1 MERRGGGL
9 APPPTPGKDTMNR
22 RRIIPALVCA
32 AVATWLA
39 AAACADGVPA
49 PDALAMASGARAATP
64 RKITAVRAWQSPTG
78 TRITI
83 EFSSVVAHVA
93 PDSGVARTVIVT
105 VPEPTTRA
113 AGVPEVLR
121 VSDGLV
127 DSVIVLPGDRG
138 ARFMVWLRDSTR
150 SRVFDVPPQQDRPFG
165 LVIEATR
172 PGAAIAEGNRLESIA
187 TEKKKDRIRVVAVDA
202 GHGGDDTGARAP
214 RSVGVSEKTVTLAV
228 ARALVDELN
237 RIPGVKGVLTRNGD
251 YFVPLHERYH
261 MAEKMKADLFISI
274 HANSGRKRNAARGTE
289 VYFLSLGGASA
300 QADKDLADAENAA
313 DLVGGVPPQTG
324 DELVNILYDVK
335 RSSALHQS
343 QLLAETVLDHVA
355 ADRRLESRGVKQAG
369 FVVLKSV
376 EFPSILV
383 ETAFINNV
391 TEARL
396 LKNPAFQASMA
407 RQIAEGVKEYF
418 HRARI
423 GLGQETAGPGS
434 IGG

>member
-1 MERRGGGL
+1 MTGRRTLLAVVCASLAWIAVARADLPAPAAASSAGGG
-9 APPPTPGKDTMNR
+9 G
-22 RRIIPALVCA
+22 
-32 AVATWLA
+32 
-39 AAACADGVPA
+39 G
-49 PDALAMASGARAATP
+49 SQP
-64 RKITAVRAWQSPTG
+64 RKVTGIKVWPSPTG

-83 EFSSVVAHVA
+83 EFSGVVAHVA
-93 PDSGVARTVIVT
+93 PDSGAARTVIVT
-105 VPEPTTRA
+105 VPEAISRA
-113 AGVPEVLR
+113 ASVPEKLR
-121 VSDGLV
+121 VGDGLV
-127 DSVIVLPGDRG
+127 DSVLAITGDQG
-138 ARFMVWLRDSTR
+138 ARFMVWLHDATR
-150 SRVFDVPPQQDRPFG
+150 FRVYDVPPRDDRPFG

-172 PGAAIAEGNRLESIA
+172 PGAAVAEGKRLETIA
-187 TEKKKDRIRVVAVDA
+187 SQKNKDRVRVVAVDA

-214 RSVGVSEKTVTLAV
+214 RSVGVLEKNVTLAV

-237 RIPGVKGVLTRNGD
+237 QIPGVKGVLTRNGD
-251 YFVPLHERYH
+251 YFVPLNDRYH

-274 HANSGRKRNAARGTE
+274 HANSNRRRNSAGGTE

-313 DLVGGVPPQTG
+313 DMVGGVPPQTG

-335 RSSALHQS
+335 RSSVLQQS

-391 TEARL
+391 AEARL
-396 LKNPAFQASMA
+396 LKNPKFQASMA
-407 RQIAEGVKEYF
+407 KQIAEGVKEYF

-423 GLGQETAGPGS
+423 GLSDDSAAPGV
-434 IGG
+434 GG